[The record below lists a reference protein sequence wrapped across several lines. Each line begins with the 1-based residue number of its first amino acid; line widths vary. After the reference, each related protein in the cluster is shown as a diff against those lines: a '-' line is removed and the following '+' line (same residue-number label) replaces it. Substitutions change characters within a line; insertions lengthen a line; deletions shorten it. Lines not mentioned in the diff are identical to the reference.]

1 MCKDCK
7 EINIP
12 QGPIGPQGPVGSNGN
27 DGTNGTNGNDGLPG
41 INGTTILTN
50 LLQGNLLGRFAET
63 NVVTSLYSYTLPAN
77 NLSTNG
83 DEIEIELVLKHYGDT
98 DIDPVELQVKLGTE
112 AYSEILSWTDGEE
125 IIRKFNIKITRINQN
140 VQFWTIQ
147 HLCRDLT
154 APLGPTVNF
163 VQTINFAQTIANL
176 AATQLIDITVNKTN
190 LALHKATVYKYSI

>member
-12 QGPIGPQGPVGSNGN
+12 QGPIGPQGPA
-27 DGTNGTNGNDGLPG
+27 GTNGTNGANGENGLPG

-50 LLQGNLLGRFAET
+50 LLVGNFTGIFADTDVE
-63 NVVTSLYSYTLPAN
+63 TSLYSYTLPAN
-77 NLSTNG
+77 NLSSNG
-83 DEIEIELVLKHYGDT
+83 DEIEIELVLKHYGNT
-98 DIDPVELQVKLGTE
+98 DSDPVNLQVKLGTE
-112 AYSEILSWTDGEE
+112 VYSEILSWIDGEE

-163 VQTINFAQTIANL
+163 VQTVNFAQTIADL
-176 AATQLIDITVNKTN
+176 SATQLIDITVDKTN
-190 LALHKATVYKYSI
+190 LALHKATVYKYKI